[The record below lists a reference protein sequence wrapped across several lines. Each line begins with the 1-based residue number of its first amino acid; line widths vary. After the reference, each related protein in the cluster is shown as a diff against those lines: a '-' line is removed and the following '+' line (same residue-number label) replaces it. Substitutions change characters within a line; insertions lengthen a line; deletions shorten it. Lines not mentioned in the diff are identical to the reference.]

1 MTRVCAA
8 QGHSVADGIGADDEV
23 MVRIKRPAGPDQEV
37 QPMMDRTDRR
47 QDKDRIGARGRAA
60 TVRHIADLEIG
71 NDFTA
76 LEREITKV
84 DFPMRTVDPAR
95 L

>member
-1 MTRVCAA
+1 MTKRGKSQVGTRPA
-8 QGHSVADGIGADDEV
+8 VAG
-23 MVRIKRPAGPDQEV
+23 RRCHIKRPAGPDQEV

>member
-1 MTRVCAA
+1 
-8 QGHSVADGIGADDEV
+8 
-23 MVRIKRPAGPDQEV
+23 
-37 QPMMDRTDRR
+37 
-47 QDKDRIGARGRAA
+47 
-60 TVRHIADLEIG
+60 VRHIADLEIG